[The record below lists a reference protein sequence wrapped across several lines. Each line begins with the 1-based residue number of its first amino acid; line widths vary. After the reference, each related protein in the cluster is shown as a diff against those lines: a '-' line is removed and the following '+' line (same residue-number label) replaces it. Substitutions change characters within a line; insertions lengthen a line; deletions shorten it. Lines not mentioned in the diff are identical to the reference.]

1 MNDFPQEGDQT
12 SVADDTAQDDT
23 LEDHSYDTL
32 EDAVAALADDDE
44 GEGTDPETAEDAD
57 EGEEADATGDVKIT
71 LTDGT
76 ALTLEEVE
84 KGFLRDADYRAKTME
99 LSETRKAVV
108 QREAALV
115 EQTTIIETAT
125 QRLLGLVQQLV
136 PPMPTAALA
145 QQNPNEYIRQKAMHD
160 QARSELA
167 QWMDTAG
174 EVGQVVQGFT
184 AQQAEQRRQEANAD
198 LIKAMPRLKDPAALA
213 KFDSDVAASAKSFG
227 FDDAT
232 IAATT
237 DPRVRRMAYLAAI
250 GQRALDNQKAAKQR
264 VTAAQV
270 GKPPAP
276 GKPTDANATAKRR
289 FHQTGS
295 IQDAVRLL
303 AGGG

>member
-32 EDAVAALADDDE
+32 EYAVAALADDDE
-44 GEGTDPETAEDAD
+44 GEGPEPEAVEETD
-57 EGEEADATGDVKIT
+57 EGEEDEPGEVKIT

-99 LSETRKAVV
+99 LAETRKAVV

-160 QARSELA
+160 QARTELA

-198 LIKAMPRLKDPAALA
+198 LIKEMPRLKDPAALA
-213 KFDSDVAASAKSFG
+213 KFDSDVAASAKSLG
-227 FDDAT
+227 FDEAT

-264 VTAAQV
+264 VAAAQV

-276 GKPTDANATAKRR
+276 GKPADASTTAKRR

-295 IQDAVRLL
+295 IKDALRMDF
-303 AGGG
+303 